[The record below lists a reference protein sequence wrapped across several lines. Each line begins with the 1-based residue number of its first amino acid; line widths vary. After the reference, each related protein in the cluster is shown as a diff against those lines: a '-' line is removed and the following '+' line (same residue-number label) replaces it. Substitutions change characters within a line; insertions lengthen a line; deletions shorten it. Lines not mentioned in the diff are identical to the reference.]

1 MALYIKLTL
10 AFGLCLFVNVLQ
22 AKFVSGNGKLFQS
35 DEGVTETII
44 RLISE
49 DPVSFRSSVAK
60 YAALE
65 NVEMTK
71 LDPYIPMP
79 SQSNCRQCAVSMSG
93 AFSSELQEKCKILC
107 QHFLKNQQNFRISKF
122 YFP

>member
-1 MALYIKLTL
+1 MALCIKLTL

-22 AKFVSGNGKLFQS
+22 AKFVSGNGKRFQS

-49 DPVSFRSSVAK
+49 DPVSFRGSVAK
-60 YAALE
+60 YAALVNE
-65 NVEMTK
+65 EMTK

-79 SQSNCRQCAVSMSG
+79 SQSNCRQCAVSVVG
-93 AFSSELQEKCKILC
+93 AFSSKLQEKCSVKG
-107 QHFLKNQQNFRISKF
+107 
-122 YFP
+122 

>member
-10 AFGLCLFVNVLQ
+10 AFGLCLLVNVLQ

-60 YAALE
+60 YAALV

-79 SQSNCRQCAVSMSG
+79 SQSNCRQCAVSRSVNWSI
-93 AFSSELQEKCKILC
+93 FLQITREVENIM
-107 QHFLKNQQNFRISKF
+107 KN
-122 YFP
+122 